1 MSDDS
6 EDSPPRPKRK
16 IKRVTILSSSESES
30 DDSVTAV
37 GTRRNRMR
45 VVSDDESD
53 SSGSEVVRTRRGRAL
68 PKLRDSDSEGAACL
82 ADAVPR
88 PTSGFASDS
97 SEGNS
102 EKCSICLMRFT
113 DQEVG
118 TPQSCEHIFCLDCI
132 TEWSKNV
139 NTCPVDRLTF
149 DSIVVRA
156 CAGGRVLRTEQVKV
170 IERRP
175 SVDVLVVEDPTVC
188 EVCGRSGDEESM
200 LLCDGCDLGYHMQCL
215 SPPLTEVPIDQWYC
229 PSCNDLIDVVHT
241 SEVDDLL
248 SDVFVD
254 MYMPIGP
261 RPSPLR
267 QPRNVRRSSRQRST
281 IEGPSISSDTQGNVL
296 NSNVIPSTSRGS
308 LSIQSSSS
316 RGSRT
321 RRVTT
326 SRPTRRRK
334 YRRQKTVIIEYEE
347 AENGKVAIKTVQK
360 KVARKKIRKRKTRTA
375 ARRALVRESV
385 RVRLA
390 ALRPPSLP
398 LAPTRLA
405 RTLPRP
411 ALRLFGDPLELDYFS
426 DEAPGD
432 SESASTAVAARSTSA
447 LLSAHRQARRK
458 AVGIPSPPVAASA
471 PDLLSSIMESQTLLH
486 AKNSIM
492 SVTGDG
498 KLEIKLRSPIARP
511 REQRSDPTTNGRV
524 DLTKGEDSA
533 KKAPSYPGQHRSGGW
548 GGGYRGNYHR
558 EQGHTGFGRASY
570 GGAGYA
576 GGGQQAQNQNSNF
589 DDRQGSAYRP
599 MDAWRDEPPLHGDY
613 GRWPPRHP
621 LAHDVP
627 SDRNRRNSDRGPP
640 PRAPPPWRPY
650 VPPHPSRHSFGG
662 FDNPLDM
669 RTAPHHYD
677 RPTVAARPLPEPPI
691 FKFDDNNEV
700 ERSEDERSDPDLVI
714 DTDKYDPT
722 EPTNDDSAEEPELP
736 PEGPHVDV
744 KSANSNFQS
753 IDESVAESETEA
765 EAEGETHGVGA
776 GAAGMEA
783 AAVPA
788 ALLDDAV
795 RQVLAE
801 HRGLLAAPPPL
812 SDEEDDGDCPNFS
825 IYSATSVHIANDA
838 AAGVLPAENPAPRPS
853 DDLRDLVQE
862 DDDLSPPPPLD
873 AVPKKKSDE
882 IYNEKVSKRC
892 PITTDTRSPIKI
904 KINAPSLIKKRVSL
918 YDEEEDSMPAE
929 SGAPPEDESSPSKSV
944 EPNVETDKKS
954 VETVTQKN
962 SSEDNK
968 DNAVS
973 QMASSDLHNSDLNS
987 HELDSAKQV
996 TEADAFPEAS
1006 CEPAADGGENV
1017 KDNRTI
1023 PSSDVLET
1031 AHKSDHTEQSD
1042 SETSEPGDR
1051 ERPAS
1056 VSPRG
1061 EEPLEKMT
1069 ESISETEDER
1079 SYTPCLDENKSKD
1092 TSLETEKDKGLEGLD
1107 TEMISEDEGNEM
1119 FSEEDK
1125 PKSVGAPCPSPERPP
1140 ERLRS
1145 PPLDSK
1151 KDAKD
1156 SEGKGR
1162 KKKKDIKK
1170 DAKERVKTKKKT
1182 DVEFKKLSKNGKERN
1197 YRERDKNGTRDRRES
1212 TDSAEREKRKRKR
1225 KEKRKDLERYD
1236 VRNIVSEKRKKR
1248 KDQFGR
1254 DVSPRVRSP
1263 SLSPPPRRSPSRAR
1277 RSPSR
1282 LRRTP
1287 SPGRA
1292 SPPRRLT
1299 SLSPVGRRKRSNSRR
1314 RRSPTPRIRRS
1325 PSPVRPSLSPVRIRR
1340 SLSPHRPATPRAL
1353 SPSPRRRRRTST
1365 SRGKRNEPRRRRST
1379 ERARKRRRSVS
1390 GSRSPRPKSTKRK
1403 KRARSERPASKRR
1416 SPRKKSP
1423 KRRRIRNR
1431 SASRVPAPSPTR
1443 GSPSPAPPAVSGAP
1457 VAPAQWTSPSRLASP
1472 RTPPAAPRR
1481 RRDPARHRRH
1491 ARDPG
1496 GASKEVF
1503 TSGDNILVSV
1513 SFKDQDRVVDDDKRE
1528 RRRERRRRKRK
1539 TAAPEPEV
1547 GVRPVAI
1554 IDLERSP
1561 FRELTPSPRDVIVL
1575 SDSDPGE
1582 REPAPAPE
1590 VAAPEPVGPK
1600 TPPEPTTAEPAP
1612 AADPE
1617 DGRGPNTPPE
1627 PPDSPDAYDPYEP
1640 TRSAS
1645 ASPSPAPSPAPA
1657 LSPPRP
1663 TITLEAAQKTNMSAD
1678 EVLDRRPLSPME
1690 KVMALLQSTR
1700 DVSPEPPPCDP
1711 LPTAEVT
1718 PGPPPAAAPQVPAA
1732 APPRIVLP
1740 EATRTQ
1746 PPKLFLAKPSPI
1758 KSDPIKPMPAA
1769 KIARVPLGSGGGGA
1783 PAVSLPGEDSPYSPG
1798 SSDFG
1803 ELFEPPRRDMFEA
1816 LLDRPRHK
1824 SRSNAAKVPV
1834 KLDRHKGKT
1843 QVGVKIDEDSLKIL
1857 DELPSSAVEMQVK
1870 SKFLKKLNR
1879 QERVVEEVKLVLKPH
1894 YNRKRI
1900 TKEEY
1905 KDVLRRAVP
1914 KICHNRTG
1922 EINPTK
1928 IQALIEAYVR
1938 KIRKKHK
1945 LGLA

>member
-753 IDESVAESETEA
+753 I
-765 EAEGETHGVGA
+765 
-776 GAAGMEA
+776 
-783 AAVPA
+783 
-788 ALLDDAV
+788 
-795 RQVLAE
+795 
-801 HRGLLAAPPPL
+801 
-812 SDEEDDGDCPNFS
+812 
-825 IYSATSVHIANDA
+825 
-838 AAGVLPAENPAPRPS
+838 
-853 DDLRDLVQE
+853 
-862 DDDLSPPPPLD
+862 
-873 AVPKKKSDE
+873 
-882 IYNEKVSKRC
+882 
-892 PITTDTRSPIKI
+892 
-904 KINAPSLIKKRVSL
+904 
-918 YDEEEDSMPAE
+918 
-929 SGAPPEDESSPSKSV
+929 
-944 EPNVETDKKS
+944 
-954 VETVTQKN
+954 
-962 SSEDNK
+962 
-968 DNAVS
+968 
-973 QMASSDLHNSDLNS
+973 
-987 HELDSAKQV
+987 
-996 TEADAFPEAS
+996 
-1006 CEPAADGGENV
+1006 
-1017 KDNRTI
+1017 
-1023 PSSDVLET
+1023 
-1031 AHKSDHTEQSD
+1031 
-1042 SETSEPGDR
+1042 
-1051 ERPAS
+1051 
-1056 VSPRG
+1056 
-1061 EEPLEKMT
+1061 
-1069 ESISETEDER
+1069 
-1079 SYTPCLDENKSKD
+1079 
-1092 TSLETEKDKGLEGLD
+1092 
-1107 TEMISEDEGNEM
+1107 
-1119 FSEEDK
+1119 
-1125 PKSVGAPCPSPERPP
+1125 
-1140 ERLRS
+1140 
-1145 PPLDSK
+1145 
-1151 KDAKD
+1151 
-1156 SEGKGR
+1156 
-1162 KKKKDIKK
+1162 
-1170 DAKERVKTKKKT
+1170 
-1182 DVEFKKLSKNGKERN
+1182 
-1197 YRERDKNGTRDRRES
+1197 
-1212 TDSAEREKRKRKR
+1212 
-1225 KEKRKDLERYD
+1225 
-1236 VRNIVSEKRKKR
+1236 
-1248 KDQFGR
+1248 
-1254 DVSPRVRSP
+1254 
-1263 SLSPPPRRSPSRAR
+1263 
-1277 RSPSR
+1277 
-1282 LRRTP
+1282 
-1287 SPGRA
+1287 
-1292 SPPRRLT
+1292 
-1299 SLSPVGRRKRSNSRR
+1299 
-1314 RRSPTPRIRRS
+1314 
-1325 PSPVRPSLSPVRIRR
+1325 
-1340 SLSPHRPATPRAL
+1340 
-1353 SPSPRRRRRTST
+1353 
-1365 SRGKRNEPRRRRST
+1365 
-1379 ERARKRRRSVS
+1379 
-1390 GSRSPRPKSTKRK
+1390 
-1403 KRARSERPASKRR
+1403 
-1416 SPRKKSP
+1416 
-1423 KRRRIRNR
+1423 
-1431 SASRVPAPSPTR
+1431 
-1443 GSPSPAPPAVSGAP
+1443 
-1457 VAPAQWTSPSRLASP
+1457 
-1472 RTPPAAPRR
+1472 
-1481 RRDPARHRRH
+1481 
-1491 ARDPG
+1491 
-1496 GASKEVF
+1496 
-1503 TSGDNILVSV
+1503 
-1513 SFKDQDRVVDDDKRE
+1513 
-1528 RRRERRRRKRK
+1528 
-1539 TAAPEPEV
+1539 
-1547 GVRPVAI
+1547 
-1554 IDLERSP
+1554 
-1561 FRELTPSPRDVIVL
+1561 
-1575 SDSDPGE
+1575 
-1582 REPAPAPE
+1582 
-1590 VAAPEPVGPK
+1590 
-1600 TPPEPTTAEPAP
+1600 
-1612 AADPE
+1612 
-1617 DGRGPNTPPE
+1617 
-1627 PPDSPDAYDPYEP
+1627 
-1640 TRSAS
+1640 
-1645 ASPSPAPSPAPA
+1645 
-1657 LSPPRP
+1657 
-1663 TITLEAAQKTNMSAD
+1663 
-1678 EVLDRRPLSPME
+1678 
-1690 KVMALLQSTR
+1690 
-1700 DVSPEPPPCDP
+1700 
-1711 LPTAEVT
+1711 
-1718 PGPPPAAAPQVPAA
+1718 
-1732 APPRIVLP
+1732 
-1740 EATRTQ
+1740 
-1746 PPKLFLAKPSPI
+1746 
-1758 KSDPIKPMPAA
+1758 
-1769 KIARVPLGSGGGGA
+1769 
-1783 PAVSLPGEDSPYSPG
+1783 
-1798 SSDFG
+1798 
-1803 ELFEPPRRDMFEA
+1803 
-1816 LLDRPRHK
+1816 
-1824 SRSNAAKVPV
+1824 
-1834 KLDRHKGKT
+1834 
-1843 QVGVKIDEDSLKIL
+1843 
-1857 DELPSSAVEMQVK
+1857 
-1870 SKFLKKLNR
+1870 
-1879 QERVVEEVKLVLKPH
+1879 
-1894 YNRKRI
+1894 
-1900 TKEEY
+1900 
-1905 KDVLRRAVP
+1905 
-1914 KICHNRTG
+1914 
-1922 EINPTK
+1922 
-1928 IQALIEAYVR
+1928 
-1938 KIRKKHK
+1938 
-1945 LGLA
+1945 